1 VADDDGTSGKVVQTG
16 STNNCNNGAWF
27 RLGVG
32 YDAYGYYILSN
43 GVMNVLGGLLNVG
56 EYGTGYLEVDN
67 GVFNGSGNFNFG
79 VNQIT
84 AVGTLVVNGGV
95 VNSAGEMHFG
105 VAGTGH
111 LILHGGSLNVS
122 NALVI
127 GRGDGTGQ
135 GDLYMDGG
143 VINKNSTGFVA
154 LGMGGGGCT
163 GVITQDGGIF
173 NSAAPIYLG
182 WNGAGTWNLNG
193 GTAALGEVWLGI
205 GASGVFN
212 LNGGNLTASW
222 IHGNNG
228 VFNFNGGTLR
238 AGAASPT
245 WLNGLSAA
253 YVNSGGAII
262 DTAGYDVSIG
272 QPLLAGGGGLTKL
285 GSGTLL
291 LNAANTYTGATTNA
305 AGILGGAGSLSG
317 PVINQA
323 IATLAPGA
331 GANLPVTFTV
341 NADVTLNAGGF
352 TAMKL
357 YKGGSPVS
365 DQVVCS
371 GTVNYGGELL
381 ITSLG
386 TALAQGDTF
395 QLFNAGG
402 QSGNFTAIVGNA
414 GTGNDF
420 SFNPASGV
428 LTIVAAPI
436 NTWNNAS
443 ADSLWNGTS
452 ANWTLPTVWI
462 DGNDAIFDVTGIG
475 GITLSTSVAARN
487 LTFNSAGY
495 SIGAN
500 AGNVLTLSGA
510 TPTITVN
517 ANGANIPLNVP
528 IAGTQGLTVNGT
540 PTSALTLGSSN
551 TFSGGT
557 LVKSGTLVLNG
568 TSVNGSSIYA
578 VDSIEALDAEATVK
592 FFNGISGTN
601 NLRTPNGQIARGYGK
616 RMQLTGGT
624 FDLAG
629 DDGQNQV
636 PVPEGTGTIIN
647 SSEYAQATLKMV
659 GGDGTHTFSGIIADG
674 GPVTNSIVP
683 GKFAH
688 RTDIDC
694 QDFQL
699 NCVFVLAGANTYSG
713 STRRGSGVLK
723 LSGVGT
729 LGVTTTNTPAIG
741 LRINVTSGS
750 TALGVDL
757 NGTSQRVSGLGG
769 NGGILGNSAIGTTS
783 VLTLGVI
790 DGARDGAAVSWPGQL
805 VDNAGSGG
813 ILAITKVGTNTQA
826 FAGTSTYSGDTT
838 VNNGVLAFT
847 AVGAVSPTS
856 AFRLSSSQGTLA
868 LNYVGTANVKQLYIN
883 GVSMPNGVYGSS
895 TAPITGTGFVQVTG
909 SMMNTWNNASADSLW
924 NGTSANWTLP
934 TTWID
939 GNDAIFGATGIGAI
953 TLSTSVSTHNLT
965 FNSAGYTIGANA
977 GNVLTLNGTTPTI
990 TVNAAG
996 ANIPLNVPIAG
1007 TQGLTVNGTPTSAL
1021 TLASSNSYSGGTFVK
1036 GGTLV
1041 LNGTS
1046 VNGSSIYAVDSI
1058 EALDAGATVKFFN
1071 GIDGTNNLRAP
1082 NGQIVR
1088 GYGKRMLLTGGTF
1101 DLAGDNGQNQVP
1113 VPEGTGMIINSSEYA
1128 QATLK
1133 MVGGDGTHTFSGI
1146 IADGGP
1152 VTNSIIPGRVAHRT
1166 DIDCQ
1171 DFQLNCVFVLA
1182 GANTYSGSTRRGSG
1196 VLKLSGVGTLG
1207 VVTTNTPAISLRI
1220 NSTAGSDAL
1229 GVDLNGTSQRIAGM
1243 GGNGGVIGNSAIG
1256 TTSVLTMGVIDG
1268 ALDGSAVS
1276 WPGKLVDN
1284 YGGGGI
1290 LALTKVGTNTQA
1302 FSGTSTYSGDTTV
1315 INGVLAFTAAA
1326 AVSTN
1331 SAFRLFTSQGTL
1343 ALNYVGTVTA
1353 KQLDINGVAQPNGV
1367 YGSST
1372 APITGTGFLQIQGS
1386 TAQPILNS
1394 SNSGGNLTFS
1404 WPGGVGNFKLQSQ
1417 TNSLTGAWYDYPGGI
1432 SNPVTVPI
1440 SMTETAVFFRL
1451 AATP

>member
-1 VADDDGTSGKVVQTG
+1 LGQSYWIGGTGDYNEPTSWDFGVPGPFTLAIVQNDSNNVCLIQPGDPAWTHWDLRVADDDGTSGKVVQTG

-193 GTAALGEVWLGI
+193 GTAALGEVWMGI

-428 LTIVAAPI
+428 LTIVAGVAI
-436 NTWNNAS
+436 NPPNITATALSGNKLQLSWPT
-443 ADSLWNGTS
+443 DHTG
-452 ANWTLPTVWI
+452 WTLQVQTNPI
-462 DGNDAIFDVTGIG
+462 SIG
-475 GITLSTSVAARN
+475 LSTNWYPVAGSTTTNR
-487 LTFNSAGY
+487 
-495 SIGAN
+495 I
-500 AGNVLTLSGA
+500 VL
-510 TPTITVN
+510 PM
-517 ANGANIPLNVP
+517 
-528 IAGTQGLTVNGT
+528 GLTNGCEFYRLFYRV
-540 PTSALTLGSSN
+540 PAGSLALSTD
-551 TFSGGT
+551 
-557 LVKSGTLVLNG
+557 K
-568 TSVNGSSIYA
+568 
-578 VDSIEALDAEATVK
+578 
-592 FFNGISGTN
+592 
-601 NLRTPNGQIARGYGK
+601 
-616 RMQLTGGT
+616 
-624 FDLAG
+624 
-629 DDGQNQV
+629 
-636 PVPEGTGTIIN
+636 
-647 SSEYAQATLKMV
+647 
-659 GGDGTHTFSGIIADG
+659 ADG
-674 GPVTNSIVP
+674 IY
-683 GKFAH
+683 
-688 RTDIDC
+688 
-694 QDFQL
+694 QL
-699 NCVFVLAGANTYSG
+699 GETVHWRVQWQGV
-713 STRRGSGVLK
+713 STAPSVRFKLLKGGLTEVGSGVLNFTNSSAEMTSTFATPGSLLLEIKWK
-723 LSGVGT
+723 LADGT
-729 LGVTTTNTPAIG
+729 DQRVVAGAVAAPESIALSAPRPADFDAFWDAKLQALAAIPANPVLASVAIG
-741 LRINVTSGS
+741 NTNLAYSKLTLDNIWGTHIQGQLARPVAGGKFPALLIVQWAGVYPLQPSWVTERAQEGWLVLNIQAHDLPIDLPESFYNEQAAGPLKDYYDIGNDDRDESYFLRMYLSCYRAAEYLTQRADWDGKTLVVLGQSQGGMQS
-750 TALGVDL
+750 LMTAGLHPRISAALAIVPAGCDMLGTEIGRAPGWP
-757 NGTSQRVSGLGG
+757 NWYARVGGKDPVQVRAASRYFDVANFTPRITCPVLVGLGL
-769 NGGILGNSAIGTTS
+769 IDEVCSPTS
-783 VLTLGVI
+783 VLAAVNQITSPKEILILPKAQHGNV
-790 DGARDGAAVSWPGQL
+790 DGAQDAYMHRCYDVWLPAL
-805 VDNAGSGG
+805 R
-813 ILAITKVGTNTQA
+813 
-826 FAGTSTYSGDTT
+826 
-838 VNNGVLAFT
+838 NGL
-847 AVGAVSPTS
+847 P
-856 AFRLSSSQGTLA
+856 
-868 LNYVGTANVKQLYIN
+868 
-883 GVSMPNGVYGSS
+883 
-895 TAPITGTGFVQVTG
+895 AP
-909 SMMNTWNNASADSLW
+909 
-924 NGTSANWTLP
+924 
-934 TTWID
+934 
-939 GNDAIFGATGIGAI
+939 
-953 TLSTSVSTHNLT
+953 
-965 FNSAGYTIGANA
+965 
-977 GNVLTLNGTTPTI
+977 
-990 TVNAAG
+990 VNA
-996 ANIPLNVPIAG
+996 P
-1007 TQGLTVNGTPTSAL
+1007 
-1021 TLASSNSYSGGTFVK
+1021 
-1036 GGTLV
+1036 
-1041 LNGTS
+1041 
-1046 VNGSSIYAVDSI
+1046 
-1058 EALDAGATVKFFN
+1058 
-1071 GIDGTNNLRAP
+1071 
-1082 NGQIVR
+1082 
-1088 GYGKRMLLTGGTF
+1088 
-1101 DLAGDNGQNQVP
+1101 
-1113 VPEGTGMIINSSEYA
+1113 
-1128 QATLK
+1128 
-1133 MVGGDGTHTFSGI
+1133 
-1146 IADGGP
+1146 
-1152 VTNSIIPGRVAHRT
+1152 
-1166 DIDCQ
+1166 
-1171 DFQLNCVFVLA
+1171 
-1182 GANTYSGSTRRGSG
+1182 
-1196 VLKLSGVGTLG
+1196 
-1207 VVTTNTPAISLRI
+1207 
-1220 NSTAGSDAL
+1220 
-1229 GVDLNGTSQRIAGM
+1229 
-1243 GGNGGVIGNSAIG
+1243 
-1256 TTSVLTMGVIDG
+1256 
-1268 ALDGSAVS
+1268 
-1276 WPGKLVDN
+1276 
-1284 YGGGGI
+1284 
-1290 LALTKVGTNTQA
+1290 
-1302 FSGTSTYSGDTTV
+1302 
-1315 INGVLAFTAAA
+1315 
-1326 AVSTN
+1326 
-1331 SAFRLFTSQGTL
+1331 
-1343 ALNYVGTVTA
+1343 
-1353 KQLDINGVAQPNGV
+1353 
-1367 YGSST
+1367 
-1372 APITGTGFLQIQGS
+1372 
-1386 TAQPILNS
+1386 
-1394 SNSGGNLTFS
+1394 
-1404 WPGGVGNFKLQSQ
+1404 
-1417 TNSLTGAWYDYPGGI
+1417 
-1432 SNPVTVPI
+1432 
-1440 SMTETAVFFRL
+1440 
-1451 AATP
+1451 